1 MLLFDQT
8 EAAEGDG
15 YAIFG
20 NKFEVDSSKLS
31 LISSDNTQPPP
42 FIIYSA
48 LDVNSTPPDS
58 SDNSSYGFR
67 NGFENYV

>member
-20 NKFEVDSSKLS
+20 NKLS